1 MTPRVNSPPMLR
13 IFLAGAPRADRAD
26 PWVRFAAD
34 GKPVAHGRDVPARR
48 PGDVDVEVVLAASA
62 VRLFALELP
71 AMPRNRLRSAARFAV
86 EDQLAT
92 AAEESA
98 IAIGS
103 ARDGRVI
110 AAVASQALVRAIV
123 AQDRRVTRVV
133 PESALAPP
141 GPGWTWLASGDGDSF
156 VRRADGSAFAVPA
169 DDGDAA
175 HDIPG
180 ALAAAL
186 AQAARSGAAPA
197 TVQVAFACDAA
208 RLARRTQASGVRFV
222 AAPAWQWQDASP
234 QAFAAA
240 PDFLDAGERDA
251 HAAPRGVDRR
261 AWRLALVLAGA
272 ALAVHVMALAA
283 QWSWLQFESGRL
295 ARALVDEAKA
305 AGAADAATPA
315 AAAATILGHYAD
327 ARHRVGQAAPADALP
342 LLARAAPS
350 LSALPAGALR
360 SAHYAGSA
368 WTLELGKLD
377 DGMLARLTHSLG
389 AAGIDA
395 LAASTSAGS
404 RVRLALGAGA
414 R

>member
-1 MTPRVNSPPMLR
+1 MLR
-13 IFLAGAPRADRAD
+13 IFLASAPRADRAE

-34 GKPVAHGRDVPARR
+34 GKPAAHGRDVAARR
-48 PGDVDVEVVLAASA
+48 PDDADVEVVVAASA

-103 ARDGRVI
+103 AGDGRVI

-123 AQDRRVTRVV
+123 AQDRRVSRIV

-141 GPGWTWLASGDGDSF
+141 GPGWTWLASADGDSF
-156 VRRADGSAFAVPA
+156 VRRADGSAFTVPNE
-169 DDGDAA
+169 GDAA
-175 HDIPG
+175 HAIPD

-186 AQAARSGAAPA
+186 AQAARSAAAPA

-208 RLARRTQASGVRFV
+208 RLAHWTQASDVPFV

-240 PDFLDAGERDA
+240 PDFLDSGERDA
-251 HAAPRGVDRR
+251 RAAAATVDRR
-261 AWRLALVLAGA
+261 AWRPALVLAGA
-272 ALAVHVMALAA
+272 ALAMHVVALAA
-283 QWSWLQFESGRL
+283 QWSWLQFENGRL

-315 AAAATILGHYAD
+315 AAAGAILGHYAD
-327 ARHRVGQAAPADALP
+327 ARHRAGQAAPADALP

-360 SAHYAGSA
+360 SAHYAGSV

-377 DGMLARLTHSLG
+377 DAMLARLTHSLA

-395 LAASTSAGS
+395 LAASTTAGS
-404 RVRLALGAGA
+404 RVRLALGTGA